1 MDCVKGQCPIEL
13 SRSLCK
19 SVAFLMVVNSVMLI
33 FGYKWNLFLPFFCLG
48 ADKHEVAVNGHVEQ
62 VPHRNELSDSQI
74 TQAAEESEVVKTKD
88 SSKEKLK
95 LVTAVRSRGARM
107 TKAILVKE
115 KQKATVNS
123 EESSVISAPAR
134 GRRGKKPE
142 ATAPPIVQRSTR
154 SRNAKSSESST
165 VEGSVEQ
172 SSTRSSKVASKLK
185 GGQKAKKASDDPG
198 EMISKVV
205 AEAEIVP
212 APESK
217 QTTSVTFREQANE
230 NLAAVKKTRERR
242 PKPGQLMPE
251 KEENDGVS
259 HAGKGL
265 ILTFYKTICFIFIRT
280 NFD

>member
-1 MDCVKGQCPIEL
+1 MPHG
-13 SRSLCK
+13 
-19 SVAFLMVVNSVMLI
+19 
-33 FGYKWNLFLPFFCLG
+33 
-48 ADKHEVAVNGHVEQ
+48 NGD
-62 VPHRNELSDSQI
+62 RQI
-74 TQAAEESEVVKTKD
+74 TQAAEESEIIKTKD

-107 TKAILVKE
+107 AKAILVEE

-142 ATAPPIVQRSTR
+142 ATAPPVVQRSTR
-154 SRNAKSSESST
+154 SRNAKNSESST

-172 SSTRSSKVASKLK
+172 SSTLSNKVASKLK
-185 GGQKAKKASDDPG
+185 GGKNAKKASDHPG
-198 EMISKVV
+198 EMISKVD

-212 APESK
+212 EPESK
-217 QTTSVTFREQANE
+217 QTTSIREQANE

-242 PKPGQLMPE
+242 PKPGRLMPE
-251 KEENDGVS
+251 KEENDSVS

-265 ILTFYKTICFIFIRT
+265 ILTFYKTICFLIRR

>member
-1 MDCVKGQCPIEL
+1 M
-13 SRSLCK
+13 
-19 SVAFLMVVNSVMLI
+19 
-33 FGYKWNLFLPFFCLG
+33 FLPFFCLG

-62 VPHRNELSDSQI
+62 LPNRNELSDDRQI
-74 TQAAEESEVVKTKD
+74 IQAAEESEVIKTKD

-107 TKAILVKE
+107 AKATLVEE
-115 KQKATVNS
+115 KRKATVKS

-142 ATAPPIVQRSTR
+142 AAAPPIVQRSTR
-154 SRNAKSSESST
+154 SRNAKSSENGT
-165 VEGSVEQ
+165 VEGLEEQ
-172 SSTRSSKVASKLK
+172 SSTLSSKVANKLK
-185 GGQKAKKASDDPG
+185 GGQNAKKASGHPG

-212 APESK
+212 EPESK
-217 QTTSVTFREQANE
+217 QTTSVNFREQADE
-230 NLAAVKKTRERR
+230 NLAAVKKPRGRR

-251 KEENDGVS
+251 KEDSVS

-265 ILTFYKTICFIFIRT
+265 ILAFYKTICFLIKRY
-280 NFD
+280 FD

>member
-1 MDCVKGQCPIEL
+1 MT
-13 SRSLCK
+13 
-19 SVAFLMVVNSVMLI
+19 
-33 FGYKWNLFLPFFCLG
+33 LFLPFFCLG
-48 ADKHEVAVNGHVEQ
+48 ADKHEIAVNGHVEQ
-62 VPHRNELSDSQI
+62 VPHRDELSDNRQI
-74 TQAAEESEVVKTKD
+74 TQTAEESEVIKTND

-95 LVTAVRSRGARM
+95 LVTAVRSRGARV

-123 EESSVISAPAR
+123 EESVISAPAQ

-172 SSTRSSKVASKLK
+172 SSTRSSKVTSKLK
-185 GGQKAKKASDDPG
+185 GGQNAKKASDPG
-198 EMISKVV
+198 EIISKVD
-205 AEAEIVP
+205 AEAEIVSE
-212 APESK
+212 PESK

-251 KEENDGVS
+251 KEENDSVS
-259 HAGKGL
+259 CAGKGL
-265 ILTFYKTICFIFIRT
+265 LLTFYKNNLFPFYKDKFLL
-280 NFD
+280 N

>member
-1 MDCVKGQCPIEL
+1 M
-13 SRSLCK
+13 
-19 SVAFLMVVNSVMLI
+19 
-33 FGYKWNLFLPFFCLG
+33 FLPFFCLG

-62 VPHRNELSDSQI
+62 VPHLNELSDDRQI
-74 TQAAEESEVVKTKD
+74 TQAAEECEVIKTNE
-88 SSKEKLK
+88 SSKEKIK
-95 LVTAVRSRGARM
+95 MVTAVRSRGARM
-107 TKAILVKE
+107 AKAILVEE

-134 GRRGKKPE
+134 GRRGKKLE

-172 SSTRSSKVASKLK
+172 SSTLSSKVASKLK
-185 GGQKAKKASDDPG
+185 GRQNAKKASNDPG
-198 EMISKVV
+198 EVISKDV

-212 APESK
+212 EPESK
-217 QTTSVTFREQANE
+217 PTTSVNFGEQTNE
-230 NLAAVKKTRERR
+230 NLAAVKKTRGRR

-251 KEENDGVS
+251 KEVNGSVS

-265 ILTFYKTICFIFIRT
+265 ILTFCYTISYKEKF
-280 NFD
+280 